1 MKRYFI
7 SQHPTFG
14 SYENPNSSKIQKS
27 PYYFWWLALTL
38 NTEYIEFCDEASS
51 ESNPKNETL
60 QAVYN
65 DFGDVRYNG
74 DKFLAFTKWW
84 RTKVNATETRGEYL
98 FAEPIAERRV
108 QLIEDEHTAK
118 IALQDTGTLLVEIP
132 SSITRKQ
139 MDVALENIIKKKLSF
154 ERGRQTRNPSRSNA
168 RYSLSKPVKAESLVT
183 SFNLYELTQK
193 NSDSISNFKLA
204 KLAGIEVNSQIGT
217 EPSRVRRKISTAVS
231 RKKKLA
237 SNAIK
242 NVVQGWFL

>member
-14 SYENPNSSKIQKS
+14 SYENPNSKKIQKS

-38 NTEYIEFCDEASS
+38 NTEYIEYCDKANS
-51 ESNPKNETL
+51 ESHPKNATL
-60 QAVYN
+60 RAVYD

-98 FAEPIAERRV
+98 FAEPIAQHRV
-108 QLIEDEHTAK
+108 QLIEDEQAAK
-118 IALQDTGTLLVEIP
+118 IALHDSSTLLVALP

-139 MDVALENIIKKKLSF
+139 LDSALENIIRKNLSF

-168 RYSLSKPVKAESLVT
+168 RYSLSKPIKAESLLT

-193 NSDSISNFKLA
+193 NNDGISNFKLA
-204 KLAGIEVNSQIGT
+204 KLVGIEVNSQIGT

-237 SNAIK
+237 SDAIQ